1 MKPTLPLLAL
11 LALAPAARA
20 DVPPGTPPAAPAPLA
35 APAPAAE
42 KLTLDT
48 SGWLILNTYAS
59 SGALNANDLPRFA
72 RAGASDEA
80 ALGMG
85 VRQSR
90 LRLNIGIPSDG
101 LLLNAKLKALVEL
114 DFMGGNTLGSDD
126 PSLPLVRL
134 RHAWV
139 SAAWPT
145 LGNLAVL
152 AGQTW
157 GIVGGPYFAQSLSH
171 LATPR
176 FAGAGFLY
184 RRAPQVRV
192 SGDVGGTFG
201 LVYQVGALAPI
212 DRAGVTA
219 DAANGAPGPV
229 GERSGVP
236 NVEAR
241 LAGVFRPGG
250 KATAELGLSGHYGR
264 EKYSFAASADRS
276 AKDVTTDSRAL
287 ALDLKLDLP
296 HVQLVGGAFTGEN
309 LDIVYTVNG
318 KGVVADPVLARVS
331 NVETRGL
338 WAQAAVTPVA
348 GYTFLLGAGREDPR
362 DATLPAASATSSP
375 ITRNSQL
382 SAGALVNLTSRWRLG
397 LEATRYV
404 TDTATTAG
412 KDTYTANQLELST
425 LLAL

>member
-1 MKPTLPLLAL
+1 MTRPAPLLAAALL
-11 LALAPAARA
+11 LAS
-20 DVPPGTPPAAPAPLA
+20 PLA
-35 APAPAAE
+35 ALPDEPQ

-48 SGWLILNTYAS
+48 SGWLLLNTYAS

-72 RAGASDEA
+72 RGGPDGEA

-90 LRLNIGIPSDG
+90 LRLNVGIPSDG
-101 LLLNAKLKALVEL
+101 LLANAKLKALVEL
-114 DFMGGNTLGSDD
+114 DFMGGNTVGSDD

-139 SAAWPT
+139 SAAWPE
-145 LGNLAVL
+145 LANLTVL

-192 SGDVGGTFG
+192 SGDLGRTFG
-201 LVYQVGALAPI
+201 VVYQLGALAPL

-219 DAANGAPGPV
+219 DAANGAPGPA
-229 GERSGVP
+229 GERSGTP

-241 LAGVFRPGG
+241 VAGVYRPGG
-250 KATAELGLSGHYGR
+250 KATAELGVSGHAGR
-264 EKYSFAASADRS
+264 EKYSFAATADRA
-276 AKDVTTDSRAL
+276 AKDVTAESRAL

-296 HVQLVGGAFTGEN
+296 YVQLVGGAFAGEN
-309 LDIVYTVNG
+309 LDILYAVNA
-318 KGVVADPVLARVS
+318 KGVVADVALARVS

-338 WAQAAVTPVA
+338 WAQAAVTPVP
-348 GYTFLLGAGREDPR
+348 GYTLLLGAGREDPR

-375 ITRNSQL
+375 IRRNSQL

-404 TDTATTAG
+404 TDTATVTGA
-412 KDTYTANQLELST
+412 DTYTANQLELST

>member
-1 MKPTLPLLAL
+1 MKRTAPLLAALL
-11 LALAPAARA
+11 LA
-20 DVPPGTPPAAPAPLA
+20 APLA
-35 APAPAAE
+35 ARPEEPQ
-42 KLTLDT
+42 KLTIDT

-72 RAGASDEA
+72 KAGPDDEA
-80 ALGMG
+80 TMGMG

-90 LRLNIGIPSDG
+90 LRLNVGIPSDG

-114 DFMGGNTLGSDD
+114 DFMGGNTIGSDD

-139 SAAWPT
+139 SAGWQR
-145 LGNLAVL
+145 LGNLSLLV
-152 AGQTW
+152 GQTW

-192 SGDVGGTFG
+192 SGEVGQTFG
-201 LVYQVGALAPI
+201 VAYQVGALAPI
-212 DRAGVTA
+212 DRAGIAAA
-219 DAANGAPGPV
+219 DAAVAPGPV

-241 LAGVFRPGG
+241 VAGIYRPTA
-250 KATAELGLSGHYGR
+250 KTKAELGVSGHYGR
-264 EKYSFAASADRS
+264 EKFSFAAIPGGRA
-276 AKDVTTDSRAL
+276 AEDVTTDSRAI
-287 ALDLKLDLP
+287 ALDLKLELP
-296 HVQLVGGAFTGEN
+296 YVQLVGGAFTGEN
-309 LDIVYTVNG
+309 LDIAYAVNG
-318 KGVVADPVLARVS
+318 KGVVADATLARVA
-331 NVETRGL
+331 NVETRGF
-338 WAQAAVTPVA
+338 WAQAAVTPVP
-348 GYTFLLGAGREDPR
+348 GYTFLLGAGQEDPR
-362 DATLPAASATSSP
+362 DGTLPAASATASP
-375 ITRNSQL
+375 ILRNVQY
-382 SAGALVNLTSRWRLG
+382 SAGALVNLTSKWRVG

-404 TDTATTAG
+404 TQTATTAW
-412 KDTYTANQLELST
+412 KDTYTGNQFELST